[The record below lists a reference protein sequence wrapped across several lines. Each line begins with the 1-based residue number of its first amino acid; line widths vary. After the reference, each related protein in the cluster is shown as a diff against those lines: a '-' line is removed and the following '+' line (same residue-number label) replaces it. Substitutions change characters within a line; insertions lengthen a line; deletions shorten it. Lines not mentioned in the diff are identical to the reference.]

1 MSWNVTLQSS
11 LVMPMQK
18 YTSVKMNGVQGPCPT
33 SGFYFRFAI
42 LVFGHSSFGDLI
54 IFFPFCRAYGS
65 GKEDNPMCDVPGFE
79 NSKMK
84 LLRHVSFVDCPVR
97 SRTIICC
104 LGLIFM
110 HNY

>member
-1 MSWNVTLQSS
+1 
-11 LVMPMQK
+11 
-18 YTSVKMNGVQGPCPT
+18 
-33 SGFYFRFAI
+33 
-42 LVFGHSSFGDLI
+42 
-54 IFFPFCRAYGS
+54 
-65 GKEDNPMCDVPGFE
+65 
-79 NSKMK
+79 MK